1 MGNKHRKEVSVEPFD
16 KAFGVHPFS
25 MELRL
30 NRAEIIAGNL
40 ANVDTP
46 GFKARDVDFKQV
58 MSGVA
63 YDLKSSGSHASY
75 GIRENEQLMY
85 RTPYQASED
94 GNTVELNV
102 EQANFLSNS
111 MDFETSLTFMNMKI
125 NGLYKAI
132 KGES

>member
-1 MGNKHRKEVSVEPFD
+1 MGLFD
-16 KAFGVHPFS
+16 EAFGVHPFS

-30 NRAEIIAGNL
+30 NRAEIISSNL

-46 GFKARDVDFKQV
+46 GFKARDVDYKQIMQSV
-58 MSGVA
+58 VSEL
-63 YDLKSSGSHASY
+63 DTSSQPVSVGLSQ
-75 GIRENEQLMY
+75 NDQLMF
-85 RTPYQASED
+85 RVPYQASED

-102 EQANFLSNS
+102 EQANFFSNS
-111 MDFETSLTFMNMKI
+111 MDFQTSLTFMNMKI

>member
-1 MGNKHRKEVSVEPFD
+1 MGLFD
-16 KAFGVHPFS
+16 EAFGVHPFS

-30 NRAEIIAGNL
+30 NRAEIIASNL

-46 GFKARDVDFKQV
+46 GFKARDVDYKQI
-58 MSGVA
+58 MQSVA
-63 YDLKSSGSHASY
+63 SDLDSSAQQVSVGLGQNS
-75 GIRENEQLMY
+75 QLMY
-85 RTPYQASED
+85 RMPYQASED

-102 EQANFLSNS
+102 EQANFFANS
-111 MDFETSLTFMNMKI
+111 MDFQTSLTFMNMKI

>member
-1 MGNKHRKEVSVEPFD
+1 
-16 KAFGVHPFS
+16 

-30 NRAEIIAGNL
+30 NRAEIISSNL

-46 GFKARDVDFKQV
+46 GFKARDVDYKQI
-58 MSGVA
+58 MQSVA
-63 YDLKSSGSHASY
+63 SELDTSSQPVSVGLSQ
-75 GIRENEQLMY
+75 NDQLMF
-85 RTPYQASED
+85 RVPYQASED

-102 EQANFLSNS
+102 EQANFFSNS
-111 MDFETSLTFMNMKI
+111 MDFQTSLTFMNMKI